1 MMAPLIDLW
10 IRVGSRAHPTLRI
23 GQRYSKH
30 KRGIRRKADSPFIS
44 PMRRTPH
51 VDYALRGGFLNAGF
65 SP

>member
-30 KRGIRRKADSPFIS
+30 KRGIRLKADSPFFHLCGAS
-44 PMRRTPH
+44 RMP
-51 VDYALRGGFLNAGF
+51 DYALRGGFLNAGF